1 MALILV
7 RYGEVAIKG
16 AGTRS
21 RMERLLMHNILS
33 GLRGIGVNAKVIKS
47 QGRLFVEVPDDKVRE
62 SVDVISRVFGV
73 KSLSPVKA
81 YVFKELNDIV
91 NAAIKEWSDLIKG
104 RRFAVRVH
112 RVGSHNFTSMDV
124 AKAVGAALKPFSA
137 GVDLER
143 PDIELFIEIRVI
155 GRTYLPR

>member
-1 MALILV
+1 M
-7 RYGEVAIKG
+7 
-16 AGTRS
+16 
-21 RMERLLMHNILS
+21 
-33 GLRGIGVNAKVIKS
+33 
-47 QGRLFVEVPDDKVRE
+47 FVEVPDDRVRE
-62 SVDVISRVFGV
+62 SVDLISRVFGV

-91 NAAIKEWSDLIKG
+91 NAAVKEWSDLIKG